1 MQSREGKRMS
11 LKNTGRLNR
20 REMIKALSLAA
31 AGGQGALSMML
42 QGCRDA
48 QLTPEDRQRLGPGVA
63 LRKDKLGKTPKFLIV
78 IAATGGASIVDSFLA
93 MRQSESPNGA
103 LLNTFPDSMVKNV
116 AGSPLRAVDFN
127 GSLNLGG
134 LSLPVVANQSAFVN
148 KHKNDMLVC
157 SFIGTSVN
165 HVIAQ
170 KRSLTG
176 NGAWSGRTLQECL
189 ALEYGAGFPIPHV
202 NMGTAGYLENGADD
216 GLPSYCYGE
225 SVANPSLWPLGLDG
239 MRGIKALPDR
249 SLVEM
254 ARTLRNEKLDP
265 ESTFARTF
273 SKSDRLKRWY
283 TQRGDGQRAL
293 ESMDLIT
300 KLNILPNE
308 PPNIPLTEYGLAES
322 PDAVKVRAAFPDFFT
337 DQFEGQAAAAYLLL
351 KNRVSV
357 AVTIGPNFNV
367 LLNKGALGNPPL
379 AFDFSHND
387 HRGTQAFMWNR
398 ILGVADRLIGLL
410 KAEPFDAT
418 SGTSLWDH
426 SMIYV
431 ATDFGRTK
439 QRPNGATRFG
449 TGHDFN
455 NGHLLLS
462 PMVKGNTVL
471 GNVSPTTLESYGFDP
486 ETGTPDSTKV
496 LSNDRDLFAGILH
509 TLSVDTTGSGL
520 PDARAFRRIA

>member
-1 MQSREGKRMS
+1 MS
-11 LKNTGRLNR
+11 LKKNGRLSR
-20 REMIKALSLAA
+20 REMIKALSIAA
-31 AGGQGALSMML
+31 AGGQGALSLSL

-48 QLTPEDRQRLGPGVA
+48 QLTPEARERLGPGFA
-63 LRKDKLGKTPKFLIV
+63 IRKDKLTKTPKFLIV

-93 MRQSESPNGA
+93 LRQSESPNAA
-103 LLNTFPDSMVKNV
+103 LLNTFPDSMVKSI
-116 AGSPLRAVDFN
+116 AGSPFRAVDFN
-127 GSLNLGG
+127 GALTLGG
-134 LSLPVVANQSAFVN
+134 LSLPVFASQSTFVN
-148 KHKNDMLVC
+148 KHKNDMLVS

-165 HVIAQ
+165 HIIAQ

-176 NGAWSGRTLQECL
+176 NGAWHGRTIQECM
-189 ALEYGAGFPIPHV
+189 ALEYGSGFPIPHV
-202 NMGTAGYLENGADD
+202 NMGTGGYLENGTDE
-216 GLPSYCYGE
+216 GLPTYCYAE

-239 MRGIKALPDR
+239 MRGIKDVPDR
-249 SLVEM
+249 SLVEL
-254 ARTLRNEKLDP
+254 ARKVRNEKLDA

-273 SKSDRLKRWY
+273 AKSDRLKRWY
-283 TQRGDGQRAL
+283 AQRGEGQQAL
-293 ESMDLIT
+293 ETKDLIT
-300 KLNILPNE
+300 KLNVLPND

-322 PDAVKVRAAFPDFFT
+322 PDAAKVRAAFPSFFT
-337 DQFEGQAAAAYLLL
+337 DQFEGQAAAAFLLL
-351 KNRVSV
+351 KNRVSC

-367 LLNKGALGNPPL
+367 LLANGALGNPPL

-410 KAEPFDAT
+410 KTEPFDET

-431 ATDFGRTK
+431 ATEFGRTK
-439 QRPNGATRFG
+439 QRPSGATQFG

-455 NGHLLLS
+455 NGYLLLS

-471 GNVSPTTLESYGFDP
+471 GNVSTTTLESYGFDP
-486 ETGTPDSTKV
+486 ETGTPDPTKL

-509 TLSVDTTGSGL
+509 TLSIDTSGSGL
-520 PDARAFRRIA
+520 PDARAFRRIG